1 MKLKNHHI
9 YLILISLSIISIILN
24 YIFKYEFM
32 NILANISYSIFAA
45 TLMAIFID
53 FYNQKREE
61 EEKNRFKEI
70 LFKDI
75 NNQLSILIGNL
86 LWFEEHMNED
96 WINWNLDIEYF
107 LNIKFRIDMLQYN
120 DEYEISFD
128 EAMRRLEE
136 LSNKYKLEKMEK
148 MDEEELCKIIKMF
161 NILSIQCTQVVL
173 RLSQLE
179 NNKILLDNGD
189 YIKIEEFDQIFHDM
203 NYCRI
208 LMSKKKKNYGLAI
221 NLLMSSTSK
230 IRKISNYENNI
241 KISITEGY
249 FNIENIL

>member
-1 MKLKNHHI
+1 
-9 YLILISLSIISIILN
+9 
-24 YIFKYEFM
+24 
-32 NILANISYSIFAA
+32 
-45 TLMAIFID
+45 
-53 FYNQKREE
+53 
-61 EEKNRFKEI
+61 
-70 LFKDI
+70 
-75 NNQLSILIGNL
+75 
-86 LWFEEHMNED
+86 MNED

-208 LMSKKKKNYGLAI
+208 LMSKKK
-221 NLLMSSTSK
+221 
-230 IRKISNYENNI
+230 RKI
-241 KISITEGY
+241 TD
-249 FNIENIL
+249 